1 MAAWYPTIALLV
13 AAIWLSI
20 AALSYRRGE
29 SRPWWPALIM
39 IVACMFCWNV
49 GYFLQ
54 QVVLDSNVEY
64 VTSLMIE
71 ASKLMVAAGALH
83 FTISL
88 SRPATDW
95 RAAVVGIGYLLA
107 VVLFLGGHMPSIHAL
122 LSGADPGWEAV
133 PVVYVVVACGIAVGL
148 QVFELERA
156 TSPLDR
162 SRIKYVLFASAV
174 VAAGYGNDVY
184 TTIGIPTWS
193 LGNVTAAFFGLP
205 TWSLGNVS
213 AVFCGAM
220 GVYVMTCERLIPIST
235 VFRNIRHVVAALVL
249 ISAAFLALLAID
261 RGMVRPWLVAVPVA
275 VVVTLYLLFLVRHR
289 LFEIGERMLF
299 WGRYHFRRTLN
310 AFEAQIAGME
320 SAREMVARLLELLTE
335 ELGVEHA
342 LLIAGEDIEPLFVGL
357 DEPSFRGSVVGEH
370 IYALREVHLLEV
382 LKRVG
387 GPMQRRDVLQDSWA
401 SKLGIAIDVAALDKT
416 LERMRCELLLPL
428 TAGDRVLGALGLGEK
443 VSGDVYSN
451 EDIGALRELA
461 AHMGLYLE
469 NARINYRAQQADR
482 MISLRNMA
490 DRIVERLRTRV
501 ETLRE
506 TVEPIEPA
514 KPLDSETLESIRRDL
529 AHVHDVVDALRRFA
543 LPPAVRPVR
552 TELASVVDYMLKD
565 YQWSRW
571 FERIEME
578 TDLDDDLPS
587 VFVDP
592 AQFGRALEMVVLNAY
607 ESIGN
612 RPGTVTISAFA
623 NIDSPRPHVRIDV
636 ADSGPGVGSE
646 DAAHIFEPLYSTKPG
661 HFGVG
666 LSVAY
671 ALFQQNNCSVS
682 VSTNSPDG
690 GALFTIRCPLWATPI
705 EPKENWT

>member
-1 MAAWYPTIALLV
+1 VAAWYPIIALLV
-13 AAIWLSI
+13 AAIWLLI
-20 AALSYRRGE
+20 AALSYRRAA
-29 SRPWWPALIM
+29 SQPWWPALIM

-54 QVVLDSNVEY
+54 QVALDSNAEY

-83 FTISL
+83 FMTSL
-88 SRPATDW
+88 NRAATGW
-95 RAAVVGIGYLLA
+95 RAVVAGIGYLLA
-107 VVLFLGGHMPSIHAL
+107 AALFLGGHIPSVQAL
-122 LSGADPGWEAV
+122 LSGTDPGWDAV

-148 QVFELERA
+148 QVFELEQA

-220 GVYVMTCERLIPIST
+220 GVYVMTGERLIPIST

-249 ISAAFLALLAID
+249 ISAAFLALLTVGRD
-261 RGMVRPWLVAVPVA
+261 TVRPWLVAVPVA

-299 WGRYHFRRTLN
+299 WGRYQFRRTLN
-310 AFEAQIAGME
+310 VFEAQIADME
-320 SAREMVARLLELLTE
+320 SAREMVAKLLELLTE

-370 IYALREVHLLEV
+370 IYAFREVRLLEV
-382 LKRVG
+382 LKRAG
-387 GPMQRRDVLQDSWA
+387 GPILRQDVVRNSWA
-401 SKLGIAIDVAALDKT
+401 SEHGIEFDISAMGKI
-416 LERMRCELLLPL
+416 LERMHCELLLPL
-428 TAGDRVLGALGLGEK
+428 TAGDRLLGALGIGEK
-443 VSGDVYSN
+443 ASGDVYSN
-451 EDIGALRELA
+451 EEIGALRELA
-461 AHMGLYLE
+461 AHIGLYLE
-469 NARINYRAQQADR
+469 NARINYRAQQTDR
-482 MISLRNMA
+482 MISLRKMA
-490 DRIVERLRTRV
+490 DRIVERLRKRV

-506 TVEPIEPA
+506 TVEPLEPTE
-514 KPLDSETLESIRRDL
+514 PLDPETLASLRHDL
-529 AHVHDVVDALRRFA
+529 AHVHDVVDALRRFS
-543 LPPAVRPVR
+543 LPPAVKPVR
-552 TELASVVDYMLKD
+552 SEVPSVVSRVLEGYR
-565 YQWSRW
+565 WSQW
-571 FERIEME
+571 FERVEIE
-578 TDLDDDLPS
+578 TQFDDDLPS
-587 VFVDP
+587 VFIDP
-592 AQFGRALEMVVLNAY
+592 AQFGRALEAVVLNAC

-612 RPGTVTISAFA
+612 CPGTVTISAFA

-636 ADSGPGVGSE
+636 ADTGPGVGSE
-646 DAAHIFEPLYSTKPG
+646 DAAKIFDPLYSTKPG
-661 HFGVG
+661 HLGVG

-671 ALFQQNNCSVS
+671 ALLRQNNCSVS

-690 GALFTIRCPLWATPI
+690 GAMFTIRCPLWAIPI
-705 EPKENWT
+705 EPKEI